1 MIISNLKHS
10 ERIEPLHPAFKK
22 AFDYIKSHDL
32 LHEACG
38 RIELDG
44 DRLFINN
51 VSPTCL
57 PAEAQVL
64 EVHRDYIDI
73 HVLLEGKERIGW
85 KALEDL
91 QAEKQ
96 AYNPTSDCAL
106 YTDRPTFYVDL
117 QPGEFVVVFPEDPH
131 APLIGTG
138 NIRKLIIKVKI

>member
-96 AYNPTSDCAL
+96 TYNPTSDCAL

>member
-51 VSPTCL
+51 VAPACL

-73 HVLLEGKERIGW
+73 TSCSKAKNESDGRPWKDYMPKNRLMRLHPTVLCIPT
-85 KALEDL
+85 
-91 QAEKQ
+91 
-96 AYNPTSDCAL
+96 NPL
-106 YTDRPTFYVDL
+106 FM
-117 QPGEFVVVFPEDPH
+117 
-131 APLIGTG
+131 
-138 NIRKLIIKVKI
+138 